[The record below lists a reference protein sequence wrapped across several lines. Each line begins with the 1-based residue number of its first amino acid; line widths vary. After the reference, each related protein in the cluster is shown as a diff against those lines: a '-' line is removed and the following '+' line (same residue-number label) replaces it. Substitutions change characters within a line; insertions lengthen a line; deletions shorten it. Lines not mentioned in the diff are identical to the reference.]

1 MLKRILSMMA
11 TGEVQ
16 TQVELATALDV
27 PEPLLSQMV
36 AQLASQ
42 GYLTQTAM
50 GEDGCE
56 GCALHM
62 QCNQDRRLRIWRL
75 TAKGQRAAAL

>member
-1 MLKRILSMMA
+1 MMA

-36 AQLASQ
+36 AQLAAQ
-42 GYLTQTAM
+42 GYLTQAAM
-50 GEDGCE
+50 CTDGCE

-62 QCNQDRRLRIWRL
+62 QCNQDRRLRIWTL
-75 TAKGQRAAAL
+75 TEKGQRAAAL

>member
-1 MLKRILSMMA
+1 MLKRILSLMA

-42 GYLTQTAM
+42 GYLTQAAM
-50 GEDGCE
+50 GADGCE
-56 GCALHM
+56 GCSLHM
-62 QCNQDRRLRIWRL
+62 KCGQDRRLRIWTL
-75 TAKGQRAAAL
+75 TEKGQRAAA

>member
-42 GYLTQTAM
+42 GYLTQAAM
-50 GEDGCE
+50 GADGCE
-56 GCALHM
+56 GCSLHM
-62 QCNQDRRLRIWRL
+62 QCNLDRRLRIWTL
-75 TAKGQRAAAL
+75 TEKGQRAAAS

>member
-36 AQLASQ
+36 AQLAAE
-42 GYLTQTAM
+42 GYLTQAAM
-50 GEDGCE
+50 CTDGCK
-56 GCALHM
+56 GCALQL
-62 QCNQDRRLRIWRL
+62 QCDQDRRLRVWRL
-75 TAKGQRAAAL
+75 TEKGQRAAAL